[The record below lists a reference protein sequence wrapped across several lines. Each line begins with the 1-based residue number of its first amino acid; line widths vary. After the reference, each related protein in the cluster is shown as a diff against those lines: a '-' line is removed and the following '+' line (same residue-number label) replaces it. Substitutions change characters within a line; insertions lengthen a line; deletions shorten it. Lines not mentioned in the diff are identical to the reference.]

1 MTKVSKYAN
10 LCLQGNKK
18 KGSEDMGEKEKSVM
32 ERLVRVLPTLS
43 DFDRGYILGKAEQT
57 AEKRREEKKKKLPVA

>member
-1 MTKVSKYAN
+1 
-10 LCLQGNKK
+10 
-18 KGSEDMGEKEKSVM
+18 MGEKEKSVM

-57 AEKRREEKKKKLPVA
+57 AEKRREEKKKKLPVV

>member
-1 MTKVSKYAN
+1 
-10 LCLQGNKK
+10 
-18 KGSEDMGEKEKSVM
+18 MGEKEKSVM

-57 AEKRREEKKKKLPVA
+57 AVKRREEKKKKLPVA

>member
-1 MTKVSKYAN
+1 MLICVYKET
-10 LCLQGNKK
+10 KK

-57 AEKRREEKKKKLPVA
+57 AVSFRINQG